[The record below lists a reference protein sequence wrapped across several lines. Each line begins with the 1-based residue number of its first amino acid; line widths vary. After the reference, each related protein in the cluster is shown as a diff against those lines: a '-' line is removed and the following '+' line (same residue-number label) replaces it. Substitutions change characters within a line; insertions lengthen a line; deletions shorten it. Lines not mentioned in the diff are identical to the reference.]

1 MGLIISKPQIYC
13 PDRACEENSFVNENY
28 AFQTGSC
35 SGCGWGCQIEKKS
48 SEFDQAE
55 AEASIKS
62 QFEAHKA
69 DCKLTKYRELYKQ
82 AGTATKKIAVVAQM
96 LGLGEV

>member
-28 AFQTGSC
+28 ASQTGSC

-48 SEFDQAE
+48 SEFDQAG
-55 AEASIKS
+55 AEASIRS

-69 DCKLTKYRELYKQ
+69 DCPLTKS
-82 AGTATKKIAVVAQM
+82 
-96 LGLGEV
+96 